1 MPPPDP
7 ILLAPAETPADL
19 DCVRELFTEYQH
31 WLGIDLCFQ
40 GFEAELRALPG
51 DYAPPGGCLLLA
63 RAGDEAVGVVG
74 MRPLD
79 GQACEMKRLWV
90 RPPRRGRGL
99 GRRLA
104 EAVVEAGRRAGYAVM
119 RLDTLARLEEGL
131 ALYESMG
138 FVRIPAYRHNPCGDV
153 LFLEL
158 DLGGGPRLLDHPT
171 LGERLFFPLRE
182 APPDPTLVDAGGTTL
197 TCWSAAPHPD
207 GPTLVHFHGNGEVV
221 ADYVPEWADAWH
233 AAGFNV
239 FLAEYRGYG
248 GSGGAPALVAM
259 LDDVDAV
266 FRAAG
271 VPAAR
276 MVVYGRSIGSIYAL
290 ELAARHPGVA
300 ALVLESG
307 IAAPL
312 ERVLVRVAPE
322 ELGGTLDDLR
332 AEARRHLDHEAKLA
346 ALRCPVLVLHTR
358 HDHLIALDHAE
369 RLARWS
375 GGRLV
380 VFETGDHNTILMLH
394 GGEVVREVRGLWE
407 GVAAELASRLGAY
420 EARFGALDE

>member
-104 EAVVEAGRRAGYAVM
+104 EAVVEAGRRAGYAAM
-119 RLDTLARLEEGL
+119 RLDTLARLE
-131 ALYESMG
+131 
-138 FVRIPAYRHNPCGDV
+138 
-153 LFLEL
+153 
-158 DLGGGPRLLDHPT
+158 
-171 LGERLFFPLRE
+171 
-182 APPDPTLVDAGGTTL
+182 
-197 TCWSAAPHPD
+197 
-207 GPTLVHFHGNGEVV
+207 
-221 ADYVPEWADAWH
+221 
-233 AAGFNV
+233 
-239 FLAEYRGYG
+239 
-248 GSGGAPALVAM
+248 
-259 LDDVDAV
+259 
-266 FRAAG
+266 
-271 VPAAR
+271 
-276 MVVYGRSIGSIYAL
+276 
-290 ELAARHPGVA
+290 
-300 ALVLESG
+300 
-307 IAAPL
+307 
-312 ERVLVRVAPE
+312 E

-394 GGEVVREVRGLWE
+394 GGEVVRAVRGLWE
-407 GVAAELASRLGAY
+407 GVAAASP
-420 EARFGALDE
+420 